1 MTHDSNKVSIGKVNN
16 IARFFTEQKQVAWVC
31 LVVALLWGA
40 YGLMNMPQRKDPD
53 IPVRQAM
60 IIVPWQGTSAEQVE
74 QLVTKKIE
82 QAITA
87 NQWVTEIKS
96 ASRTGSSMI
105 QFELAEK
112 GKYDRDKELDDVKIK
127 LDAIHDLPP
136 GAGPVQYMKDFG
148 DTSALMLT
156 VASPPADPATVAWM
170 SKLVEA
176 RIRQIRRESNDKL
189 RRDVRSLW
197 SIRSP
202 SIQPKL
208 KAPCLSCPTT

>member
-1 MTHDSNKVSIGKVNN
+1 MTHDSNNVSIAKMNN

-31 LVVALLWGA
+31 LAVALLWGG

-96 ASRTGSSMI
+96 ASRTGSSLI
-105 QFELAEK
+105 FFKSFA
-112 GKYDRDKELDDVKIK
+112 
-127 LDAIHDLPP
+127 
-136 GAGPVQYMKDFG
+136 AGSSDF
-148 DTSALMLT
+148 SAA
-156 VASPPADPATVAWM
+156 VFSSSPPPA
-170 SKLVEA
+170 
-176 RIRQIRRESNDKL
+176 
-189 RRDVRSLW
+189 
-197 SIRSP
+197 P
-202 SIQPKL
+202 
-208 KAPCLSCPTT
+208 